1 MKVYKSNRTEEKDM
15 KCGRIFSKANLQQL
29 SSLMGNLFACQL
41 YVTEA
46 VFLALQIKE
55 ESLVK

>member
-1 MKVYKSNRTEEKDM
+1 M